1 MYGLRKPYLLPSSG
15 PRFRRQP
22 REDGFADIAR
32 CRQRRFG
39 LLALRLIGF
48 ARISKLPSVF
58 RQRRCLLSDW
68 RQRCVQRHAAL
79 AEILKIVRL
88 PKRHI
93 VPCEEG
99 LQRLFRRLLAMER
112 DIASPARTS

>member
-1 MYGLRKPYLLPSSG
+1 
-15 PRFRRQP
+15 
-22 REDGFADIAR
+22 
-32 CRQRRFG
+32 
-39 LLALRLIGF
+39 
-48 ARISKLPSVF
+48 
-58 RQRRCLLSDW
+58 
-68 RQRCVQRHAAL
+68 
-79 AEILKIVRL
+79 VRL